1 VRAGGVEVTIHWQQY
16 PISTTISIMSDSQIA
31 VLSQLSEVFSPSPSP
46 MPTISSAE
54 SIHQSPGPTPAT
66 ASQRRPVSPSES
78 SEGSHLDGSGVAR
91 KRARLTEELEDE
103 EDEDRDYS
111 PPQARAES
119 ESESET
125 EPEELET
132 ELEELEAEL
141 LEEPVSVPLQTTTT
155 TKDTRKK
162 RPLTSWI
169 WKHGRWLVNHEDG
182 CAYWICNMCKIITM
196 TPGLRNV
203 AGVKLRL
210 FNSINSS
217 SRDVSESVNYFHS
230 V

>member
-1 VRAGGVEVTIHWQQY
+1 
-16 PISTTISIMSDSQIA
+16 
-31 VLSQLSEVFSPSPSP
+31 
-46 MPTISSAE
+46 
-54 SIHQSPGPTPAT
+54 
-66 ASQRRPVSPSES
+66 
-78 SEGSHLDGSGVAR
+78 VAR
-91 KRARLTEELEDE
+91 KRARPTEEYEEDE

-119 ESESET
+119 ESETEA
-125 EPEELET
+125 EPEEMET

-141 LEEPVSVPLQTTTT
+141 LEEPVSVPLQTTTKGT
-155 TKDTRKK
+155 HKK

-182 CAYWICNMCKIITM
+182 CAYWICNMCKTITM

-203 AGVKLRL
+203 TVVKLRL
-210 FNSINSS
+210 FNSINVFLI
-217 SRDVSESVNYFHS
+217 VSIQVRVMFWWH